1 LYFVTIFFANDFIRL
16 GAILMYFDNFC
27 LADLPYGTYESQ
39 FLKAKD
45 AIKTMF
51 ARDGSV
57 SLQNGM

>member
-1 LYFVTIFFANDFIRL
+1 
-16 GAILMYFDNFC
+16 MYFDNFC